1 MFANVIAL
9 SEVTI
14 LRCKCLQTLSLFS
27 TITGFT
33 FQSEEQTMWAKQKV
47 ERQMP
52 NRCRSTHQ
60 RTSINIMENT
70 FQGKNLWLF
79 VVCLSAHTT
88 MCRFPLWVPS
98 AFPFPLNQLI
108 KPVSNAPHPDL
119 GCFSQDKKIFSW
131 LTRNVYSSVCSWWRD
146 VKRTFRQNG
155 CLNFQLLIRI
165 PNFFEF
171 HLIPPLRL
179 FHLQVLQPP
188 ADKHHPPFLNN
199 LEENQE

>member
-98 AFPFPLNQLI
+98 AFHFPLNQLI
-108 KPVSNAPHPDL
+108 KPVSNTPRPNL
-119 GCFSQDKKIFSW
+119 GCFSQDKKCDKKCLFI
-131 LTRNVYSSVCSWWRD
+131 SSSMVERCETYFQAEWMFKLSAVD
-146 VKRTFRQNG
+146 QNSQF
-155 CLNFQLLIRI
+155 LRV
-165 PNFFEF
+165 
-171 HLIPPLRL
+171 PPHSSSSSLSL
-179 FHLQVLQPP
+179 ASL
-188 ADKHHPPFLNN
+188 AASC
-199 LEENQE
+199 